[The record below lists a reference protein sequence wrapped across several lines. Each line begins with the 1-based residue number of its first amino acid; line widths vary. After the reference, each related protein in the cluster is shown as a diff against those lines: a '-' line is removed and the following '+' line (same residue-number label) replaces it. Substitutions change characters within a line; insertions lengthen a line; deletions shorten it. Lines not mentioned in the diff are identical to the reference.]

1 MSRVLQRA
9 EAIYAVSLV
18 TLLLSAV
25 VPGVSQAPSGKA
37 WMVLQKGLNNN
48 NIDNRTVATRLLG
61 GLTKNARALD
71 TARIALSDKRPG
83 VRAAAAEAL
92 GNMQAKSA
100 IPQLEKLAET
110 EQDAGVVVSAGRAL
124 VALGDPLG
132 YTVYYAILTGQ
143 LKTGADLKESQKRML
158 SDPRKLAIFGF
169 EQGVGFIPFGG
180 LTLGVFRSLTSDDV
194 SPIRAAAAEVLIT
207 DPDPRTT
214 EALKAAVA
222 DRRWVVRAAA
232 IDALGKRNNPSVIP
246 TLEPAL
252 DDGREAVRYTA
263 AAAIIHLYDV
273 KNAKL
278 PAEPRNKPATN
289 PK

>member
-1 MSRVLQRA
+1 MLRVVRRA

-18 TLLLSAV
+18 TLLLAAV
-25 VPGVSQAPSGKA
+25 VPGVPQASSGKA
-37 WMVLQKGLNNN
+37 WMVLQAGLSNSNT
-48 NIDNRTVATRLLG
+48 DNRTVATRLLG
-61 GLTKNARALD
+61 GLTKNAQAQDLALK
-71 TARIALSDKRPG
+71 ALADNRPE

-100 IPQLEKLAET
+100 IPQLQKLVQS
-110 EQDAGVVVSAGRAL
+110 EQDAGVAIAAGRAL

-132 YTVYYAILTGQ
+132 YAVYYAILTGER
-143 LKTGADLKESQKRML
+143 KSGASLMENQRKML
-158 SDPRKLAIFGF
+158 NDPKKLANFGF

-180 LTLGVFRSLTSDDV
+180 LTLNVFRSLTRDDV

-214 EALKAAVA
+214 EALKTAVA
-222 DRRWVVRAAA
+222 DRSWVVRAAA

-246 TLEPAL
+246 ALEPAL
-252 DDGREAVRYTA
+252 DDGREAVRYAA
-263 AAAIIHLYDV
+263 AAAIIRLNDV
-273 KNAKL
+273 KNGKS
-278 PAEPRNKPATN
+278 PAKPANKWATK

>member
-1 MSRVLQRA
+1 MLRVVRRA

-18 TLLLSAV
+18 TLLLAAV
-25 VPGVSQAPSGKA
+25 VPGVPQASSGKA
-37 WMVLQKGLNNN
+37 WMVLQAGLSNSNT
-48 NIDNRTVATRLLG
+48 DNRTVATRLLG
-61 GLTKNARALD
+61 GLTKNAQAQDLALK
-71 TARIALSDKRPG
+71 ALADNRPE

-100 IPQLEKLAET
+100 IPQLQKLVQSER
-110 EQDAGVVVSAGRAL
+110 DAGVAIAAGRAL

-132 YTVYYAILTGQ
+132 YAVYYAILTGER
-143 LKTGADLKESQKRML
+143 KSGASLMENQRKML
-158 SDPRKLAIFGF
+158 NDPKKLANFGF

-180 LTLGVFRSLTSDDV
+180 LTLNVFRSLTRDDV

-214 EALKAAVA
+214 EALKTAVA
-222 DRRWVVRAAA
+222 DRSWVVRAAA

-246 TLEPAL
+246 ALEPAL
-252 DDGREAVRYTA
+252 DDGREAVRYAA
-263 AAAIIHLYDV
+263 AAAIIRLNDV
-273 KNAKL
+273 KNGKS
-278 PAEPRNKPATN
+278 PAKPANKRATK

>member
-1 MSRVLQRA
+1 MLRVVRRA

-18 TLLLSAV
+18 TLLLAAV
-25 VPGVSQAPSGKA
+25 VPGVPQASSGKA
-37 WMVLQKGLNNN
+37 WMVLQAGLSNSNT
-48 NIDNRTVATRLLG
+48 DNRTVATRLLG
-61 GLTKNARALD
+61 GLTKNAQAQDLALK
-71 TARIALSDKRPG
+71 ALADNRPE

-100 IPQLEKLAET
+100 IPQLQKLVQS
-110 EQDAGVVVSAGRAL
+110 EQDAGVAIAAGRAL

-132 YTVYYAILTGQ
+132 YAVYYAILTGER
-143 LKTGADLKESQKRML
+143 KSGASLMENQRRML
-158 SDPRKLAIFGF
+158 SDPKKLANFGF

-180 LTLGVFRSLTSDDV
+180 LTLNVFRSLTRDDV

-214 EALKAAVA
+214 EALKTAVA
-222 DRRWVVRAAA
+222 DRSWVVRAAA

-246 TLEPAL
+246 ALEPAL
-252 DDGREAVRYTA
+252 DDGREAVRYAA
-263 AAAIIHLYDV
+263 AAAIIRLNDV
-273 KNAKL
+273 KNGKS
-278 PAEPRNKPATN
+278 PAKPANKRATK

>member
-1 MSRVLQRA
+1 MLRVVRRA

-18 TLLLSAV
+18 TLLLAAV
-25 VPGVSQAPSGKA
+25 VPGVPQASSGKA
-37 WMVLQKGLNNN
+37 WMVLQAGLSNSNT
-48 NIDNRTVATRLLG
+48 DNRTVATRLLG
-61 GLTKNARALD
+61 GLTKNAQAQDLALK
-71 TARIALSDKRPG
+71 ALADNRPE

-100 IPQLEKLAET
+100 IPQLQKLVQS
-110 EQDAGVVVSAGRAL
+110 EQDAGVAIAAGRAL

-132 YTVYYAILTGQ
+132 YAVYYAILTGER
-143 LKTGADLKESQKRML
+143 KSGASLMENQRRML
-158 SDPRKLAIFGF
+158 SDPKKLANFGF

-180 LTLGVFRSLTSDDV
+180 LSLGVFRSLRRDDV

-214 EALKAAVA
+214 EALKTAVA
-222 DRRWVVRAAA
+222 DRSWVVRAAA

-246 TLEPAL
+246 ALEPAL
-252 DDGREAVRYTA
+252 DDGREAVRYAA
-263 AAAIIHLYDV
+263 AAAIIRLNDV
-273 KNAKL
+273 KNGKS
-278 PAEPRNKPATN
+278 PAKPANKRATK

>member
-1 MSRVLQRA
+1 MLRVVRRA

-18 TLLLSAV
+18 TLLLAAV
-25 VPGVSQAPSGKA
+25 VPGVPQASSGKA
-37 WMVLQKGLNNN
+37 WMVLQAGLSNSNT
-48 NIDNRTVATRLLG
+48 DNRTVATRLLG
-61 GLTKNARALD
+61 GLTKNTQAQDLALK
-71 TARIALSDKRPG
+71 ALADNRPE

-100 IPQLEKLAET
+100 IPQLQKLVQSER
-110 EQDAGVVVSAGRAL
+110 DAGVAIAAGRAL

-132 YTVYYAILTGQ
+132 YAVYYAILTGER
-143 LKTGADLKESQKRML
+143 KSGASLMENQRKML
-158 SDPRKLAIFGF
+158 NDPKKLANFGF

-180 LTLGVFRSLTSDDV
+180 LTLNVFRSLTRDDV

-214 EALKAAVA
+214 EALKTAVA
-222 DRRWVVRAAA
+222 DRSWVVRAAA

-246 TLEPAL
+246 ALEPAL
-252 DDGREAVRYTA
+252 DDGREAVRYAA
-263 AAAIIHLYDV
+263 AAAIIRLNDV
-273 KNAKL
+273 KNGKS
-278 PAEPRNKPATN
+278 PAKPANKRATK